1 MTDAVFSQPA
11 SSLEYNKVT
20 ANVRDLDTRT
30 RTVEAATTNSTTG
43 NAALSNRLATVETKA
58 TTLDIRTTDT
68 TSGNAA
74 LNTRL
79 GTVETN
85 LGSRGSSNPAYAEI
99 TALKT
104 QVAAFAKPTTA
115 SDTALYGDVINSRP
129 RGDCWWAEPISNG
142 TLTVQATRS
151 PKTFTATDL
160 RFCVPTA
167 AGGTGTFD
175 LKLYTG
181 TTLTGLTERAAIN
194 GAGFVTAAGMKHQA
208 INLAISEGDY
218 IAIAILCTGFS
229 PSPKFSSTATSS
241 GAQLLISETNAY
253 SVFKSGQAAP
263 IPNTIN
269 TSDASW
275 SRANQQFWF
284 AVA

>member
-11 SSLEYNKVT
+11 SSAEYNKVT
-20 ANVRDLDTRT
+20 ANVRDLDTRAKNL
-30 RTVEAATTNSTTG
+30 EAVTTNSTTG
-43 NAALSNRLATVETKA
+43 NTALGNRISTVETKA
-58 TTLDIRTTDT
+58 NTVDTRTTDT

-85 LGSRGSSNPAYAEI
+85 IGTRGSNGTVYAEI
-99 TALKT
+99 TAVKS
-104 QVAAFAKPTTA
+104 QVLAFAKPTTA
-115 SDTALYGDVINSRP
+115 SDTALYGDVISSHTRAE
-129 RGDCWWAEPISNG
+129 CWWGEAIGNG
-142 TLTVQATRS
+142 FLTVQATRS

-181 TTLTGLTERAAIN
+181 TALTNLTERAAIS
-194 GAGFVTAAGMKHQA
+194 GPGLVTTAGVKHQA

-218 IAIAILCTGFS
+218 IAIAILCTGFN

-241 GAQLLISETNAY
+241 GAQLLIADGSAY

-263 IPNTIN
+263 IPSTIN
-269 TSDASW
+269 TLDAGW
-275 SRANQQFWF
+275 TRANQQFWF
-284 AVA
+284 ALA